1 MSMETLAGET
11 SDYSIYR
18 RVVSQL
24 LQGEEQLPS
33 LPAITLDI
41 RRALGDAQVPMS
53 ALVRLIGRDP
63 ALSALLMK
71 HASCALYRHS
81 HAPKTL
87 QDVITLLGMG
97 EVDRITM
104 THSIKSLFTLHSPA
118 HKRLFVEAWGRLVLK
133 ASTSALLARLLGHVA
148 PQHALLA
155 SLLSEVGTLAVL
167 SAFRDASTPPNQE
180 LYGKLCREY
189 SKSLGVIV
197 LKKWAVNDEYIEVT
211 RQAGN
216 WQSTSSPR
224 IDLLDLVNL
233 ALYHALKERHADIEL
248 PPLQELAA
256 YRKLLPPQNFI
267 GENGELRLIIERR
280 EDIHAIA
287 DTLR

>member
-1 MSMETLAGET
+1 LNTDTLAGEV

-24 LQGEEQLPS
+24 MQGEERLPS
-33 LPAITLDI
+33 LPTLTLDI
-41 RRALGDAQVPMS
+41 RRALGDVQVPMT
-53 ALVRLIGRDP
+53 ALVRLISRDP

-81 HAPKTL
+81 NAPKTL
-87 QDVITLLGMG
+87 SDVIVLLGMG

-104 THSIKSLFTLHSPA
+104 VHSIKSLFTLHSPA
-118 HKRLFVEAWGRLVLK
+118 HKRLFLETWSRLVLK
-133 ASTSALLARLLGHVA
+133 ASTCALLARLLGHVS

-167 SAFRDASTPPNQE
+167 SAFRDASTPPDQQ

-189 SKSLGVIV
+189 SKPLGVIV
-197 LKKWAVNDEYIEVT
+197 LKKWSVGDEYIDVIRNT
-211 RQAGN
+211 GN
-216 WQSTSSPR
+216 WQSSNGPHLG
-224 IDLLDLVNL
+224 LLDLVNL
-233 ALYHALKERHADIEL
+233 ALYHALKERHVDSGL
-248 PPLQELAA
+248 PPLQDLAA
-256 YRKLLPPQNFI
+256 YRKLRPPQDFI
-267 GENGELRLIIERR
+267 GANGELGMIVDHR

>member
-1 MSMETLAGET
+1 MSTDTLAGEV
-11 SDYSIYR
+11 SEYSIYR

-24 LQGEEQLPS
+24 MQGEEQLPS
-33 LPAITLDI
+33 LPTLTLDI
-41 RRALGDAQVPMS
+41 RRALGDAQVPMT
-53 ALVRLIGRDP
+53 ALVRLISRDP

-87 QDVITLLGMG
+87 SEVIVLLGMG

-104 THSIKSLFTLHSPA
+104 VHSIKSLFTLHSPA
-118 HKRLFVEAWGRLVLK
+118 HKRLFVEAWERLVLK
-133 ASTSALLARLLGHVA
+133 ASTCALLARLLGHVA

-167 SAFRDASTPPNQE
+167 SAFKDASTPPCYE
-180 LYGKLCREY
+180 LYSRLCREY

-197 LKKWAVNDEYIEVT
+197 LKKWAVDDEYIGVI
-211 RQAGN
+211 RNAGN
-216 WQSTSSPR
+216 WQCSTGLG
-224 IDLLDLVNL
+224 IELLDLVNL
-233 ALYHALKERHADIEL
+233 ALYHALKERHSDVGL

-256 YRKLLPPQNFI
+256 YRKLRPPQDFI
-267 GENGELRLIIERR
+267 GDNGELGMIVDHR

>member
-1 MSMETLAGET
+1 MDTLAGEV
-11 SDYSIYR
+11 SEYSIYR

-24 LQGEEQLPS
+24 MQGEEQLPS

-41 RRALGDAQVPMS
+41 RRALGDAQVPMT

-87 QDVITLLGMG
+87 QEVIVLLGMG

-104 THSIKSLFTLHSPA
+104 VHSIKSLFTLHSPA
-118 HKRLFVEAWGRLVLK
+118 HKRLFVEAWERLVLK

-167 SAFRDASTPPNQE
+167 SAFKDASTPPCYE
-180 LYGKLCREY
+180 LYTRLCREY

-197 LKKWAVNDEYIEVT
+197 LKKWAVDDEYIGVI
-211 RQAGN
+211 RNAGN
-216 WQSTSSPR
+216 WQCSTGLS
-224 IDLLDLVNL
+224 IELLDLVNL
-233 ALYHALKERHADIEL
+233 ALYHSLKKRHTDTGL

-256 YRKLLPPQNFI
+256 YRKLRPPQDFI
-267 GENGELRLIIERR
+267 GENGELGMIVDHR
-280 EDIHAIA
+280 EDIHSIA
-287 DTLR
+287 ETLR

>member
-1 MSMETLAGET
+1 MDTLAGEV
-11 SDYSIYR
+11 SEYSIYR

-24 LQGEEQLPS
+24 MQGEEQLPS

-41 RRALGDAQVPMS
+41 RRALGDAQVPMT
-53 ALVRLIGRDP
+53 ALVRLISRDP

-87 QDVITLLGMG
+87 SDVIVLLGMG

-104 THSIKSLFTLHSPA
+104 VHSIKSLFTLHSPA

-133 ASTSALLARLLGHVA
+133 ASTCALLARLLGHVA

-167 SAFRDASTPPNQE
+167 SAFKDASTPPCYE
-180 LYGKLCREY
+180 LYSKLCREY

-197 LKKWAVNDEYIEVT
+197 LKKWAVSDEYIGVI
-211 RQAGN
+211 RNAGN
-216 WQSTSSPR
+216 WQCSSSPS
-224 IDLLDLVNL
+224 IELLDLVNL
-233 ALYHALKERHADIEL
+233 ALYHALKERHSDVGL
-248 PPLQELAA
+248 PPLEELAA
-256 YRKLLPPQNFI
+256 YRKLRPPQDFI
-267 GENGELRLIIERR
+267 GENGELGVMVDHR

>member
-1 MSMETLAGET
+1 M
-11 SDYSIYR
+11 
-18 RVVSQL
+18 
-24 LQGEEQLPS
+24 QGEEQLPS

-41 RRALGDAQVPMS
+41 RRALGDAQVPMN
-53 ALVRLIGRDP
+53 ALVRLISRDP

-87 QDVITLLGMG
+87 SEVIILLGMG

-104 THSIKSLFTLHSPA
+104 VHSIKSLFTLHSPA
-118 HKRLFVEAWGRLVLK
+118 HKRLFVEAWERLALK
-133 ASTSALLARLLGHVA
+133 ASTCALLARLLGHVA

-167 SAFRDASTPPNQE
+167 SAFRDASTPPCYE
-180 LYGKLCREY
+180 LYSRLCREY

-197 LKKWAVNDEYIEVT
+197 LKKWAVDDEYIGVI
-211 RQAGN
+211 RNAGN
-216 WQSTSSPR
+216 WQCSTGLG
-224 IDLLDLVNL
+224 IELLDLVNL
-233 ALYHALKERHADIEL
+233 ALYHALKERHSDVGL
-248 PPLQELAA
+248 PPLEELAA
-256 YRKLLPPQNFI
+256 YRKLRPPQDFI
-267 GENGELRLIIERR
+267 GENGELGMIVDHR